1 MSAKIRLGVCDP
13 ADLGIVPAGKVI
25 IFMDPN
31 DNKLKAKK
39 DDQSI
44 VNLEDT
50 DVLVAV
56 SSNDTTPGYLED
68 KVSAGLGIQ
77 LNTLNDGANETLEVV
92 ANVQSVFGRVGEVVA
107 EAGDYNAIQITFDDT
122 AAGVNGATVQAAVD
136 DLGVRL
142 ALIEAQTYVN
152 SFNGRVGD
160 VVTDT
165 FQATQQA
172 AQTNVT
178 TIQAILHQATN
189 QNVVGTYS
197 YNPTNGEVTIN
208 KTGKYRFL
216 NKATADTANGARQT
230 SLVRLQRFNGISFAD
245 LPTAVGPSVAYG
257 YHRNNASGEN
267 TIGVESVVD
276 VVAGQRFRCTIE
288 CTTAGLIN
296 TIPAG
301 TSLIVQEI

>member
-1 MSAKIRLGVCDP
+1 MAAKIQLNVCDP
-13 ADLGIVPAGKVI
+13 ADLGVVPSGKVV

-31 DNKLKAKK
+31 DNKIKVKK

-56 SSNDTTPGYLED
+56 SSDDTTSGYLED
-68 KVSAGLGIQ
+68 KISAGLGIQ
-77 LNTLNDGANETLEVV
+77 LQVLNPGGNEVLSVI
-92 ANVQSVFGRVGEVVA
+92 ADVQSVFGRTGEVVA
-107 EAGDYNAIQITFDDT
+107 TAGDYGAIQITFDDG

-136 DLGVRL
+136 DLGARL
-142 ALIEAQTYVN
+142 AIIEAQTYVN
-152 SFNGRVGD
+152 SFNGRTGA
-160 VVTDT
+160 VTTDI

-189 QNVVGTYS
+189 QTVAATYT
-197 YNPTNGEVTIN
+197 YNAANGELTIN
-208 KTGKYRFL
+208 KTGKFRFGV
-216 NKATADTANGARQT
+216 KSTADTANGARQT
-230 SLVRLQRFNGISFAD
+230 SLLRLQRFNGISFAD
-245 LPTAVGPSVAYG
+245 LPTAAGPSRAYG

-267 TIGVESVVD
+267 TVGIDAVVD
-276 VVAGQRFRCTIE
+276 VVAGQRFRCTVE

-301 TSLIVQEI
+301 TALIVEEV

>member
-13 ADLGIVPAGKVI
+13 ANLGAVPAGKVI

-31 DNKLKAKK
+31 DNKLKVKK

-56 SSNDTTPGYLED
+56 SSDDTEPGYLED
-68 KVSAGLGIQ
+68 KISAGLGVQ
-77 LNTLNDGANETLEVV
+77 LQVTNPGGNEVLSVI
-92 ANVQSVFGRVGEVVA
+92 ADVQSVFGRTGTVVA
-107 EAGDYNAIQITFDDT
+107 EAGDYSSIQITFDDSAT
-122 AAGVNGATVQAAVD
+122 GVNGATVQAAVD
-136 DLGVRL
+136 DLGARL
-142 ALIEAQTYVN
+142 ALIESQSYVN
-152 SFNGRVGD
+152 SFNGRTGD
-160 VVTDT
+160 VTTDM

-172 AQTNVT
+172 IQSNIT

-189 QNVVGTYS
+189 QTVAGTYS
-197 YNPTNGEVTIN
+197 YNAANGELVIN
-208 KTGKYRFL
+208 KTGKFRFSA
-216 NKATADTANGARQT
+216 KATADTANGARQT
-230 SLVRLQRFNGISFAD
+230 SLLRLQRFNGISFAD
-245 LPTAVGPSVAYG
+245 LPTAVGPSRAYG

-267 TIGVESVVD
+267 TVGVEALVD

-301 TSLIVQEI
+301 TALIVEEI

>member
-1 MSAKIRLGVCDP
+1 
-13 ADLGIVPAGKVI
+13 
-25 IFMDPN
+25 MDPN
-31 DNKLKAKK
+31 DNKLKVKK

-68 KVSAGLGIQ
+68 KIAPGLGIQ
-77 LNTLNDGANETLEVV
+77 LNTLNEGANERLEVI
-92 ANVQSVFGRVGEVVA
+92 ADVQSVFGRTGAVVA
-107 EAGDYNAIQITFDDT
+107 EAGDYNAIQITFDDS

-136 DLGVRL
+136 DLGARL
-142 ALIEAQTYVN
+142 AVIEAQTYVN
-152 SFNGRVGD
+152 SFNGRTGD

-172 AQTNVT
+172 AQNSVT
-178 TIQAILHQATN
+178 TIQALLHQAIN
-189 QNVVGTYS
+189 QNVPGTYS
-197 YNPTNGEVTIN
+197 YTPANGELVIN
-208 KTGKYRFL
+208 KTGKYRFTV
-216 NKATADTANGARQT
+216 KATADTANGARQT

-245 LPTAVGPSVAYG
+245 LPTAAGPSRAYG

-267 TIGVESVVD
+267 TVGIDSVVD

-301 TSLIVQEI
+301 TCLIVEEI